1 MDAGVCTYLC
11 RVASR
16 MSETESKGGELYVLA
31 VRVVATGGGDQSVL
45 ENVLAMRSTLL
56 LIS

>member
-1 MDAGVCTYLC
+1 
-11 RVASR
+11 
-16 MSETESKGGELYVLA
+16 MSETESKDGELYVLA

-56 LIS
+56 LIF